1 MEQLLNNEII
11 KSIAIGVGILFIL
24 WIILSKDTNKDTKK
38 EDEKRVVTIKDLNT
52 IFSQNKEIVQLGKYL
67 DFFSIEFNKKR
78 IELEDLEG
86 EIEEALIELDKQKNK
101 IEFVKNS
108 PELKELKK
116 VKEELL
122 KLEQIKQMFQDINRT
137 QAKRFT
143 IVLLVKFI
151 QDLYEQL
158 HDVKL
163 SVKDIE
169 EMIGEYLDSEDT
181 SSGGNS
187 KSLRNMI
194 KGPGGM

>member
-163 SVKDIE
+163 TVKDIE

>member
-67 DFFSIEFNKKR
+67 DFFSTEFNKKR
-78 IELEDLEG
+78 SELADIEG

>member
-78 IELEDLEG
+78 TELADIEG

-163 SVKDIE
+163 TVKDIE

>member
-11 KSIAIGVGILFIL
+11 RSIAIGVAILFIL
-24 WIILSKDTNKDTKK
+24 WILFSKDNNKTTSE
-38 EDEKRVVTIKDLNT
+38 EDEDRAVTIKDLNL
-52 IFSQNKEIVQLGKYL
+52 IFSQNKEVIQVGKYL
-67 DFFSIEFNKKR
+67 DFFTTEFNKKR
-78 IELEDLEG
+78 TELADIEG
-86 EIEEALIELDKQKNK
+86 EIEESLIELEKQKRRV
-101 IEFVKNS
+101 EFVKGS
-108 PELKELKK
+108 PELKELQK
-116 VKEELL
+116 VKDEIK
-122 KLEQIKQMFQDINRT
+122 KLEDIKQMFQDINRT

-187 KSLRNMI
+187 KSLRNMM

>member
-122 KLEQIKQMFQDINRT
+122 KLEQIKQMFQEINRT

-187 KSLRNMI
+187 KSLRNMM

>member
-11 KSIAIGVGILFIL
+11 KSIAIGVGILFIF
-24 WIILSKDTNKDTKK
+24 WILFSKDTNIKTNK
-38 EDEKRVVTIKDLNT
+38 EDEEKPVTIKDLNL

-101 IEFVKNS
+101 VEFVKNS

-163 SVKDIE
+163 TVKDIE

-187 KSLRNMI
+187 KSLRNMM